1 MIQVKKECVIQPV
14 RRMTSWS
21 IRVAAVCGAVA
32 LSGAAVFVARGGRP
46 VTPVSDTAVIESY
59 TLYASRA
66 QLLVGPYSRYGW
78 HHPGPLYF
86 YLLAP
91 VYTLAGQSTPGLSAG
106 ALLINVASIVVLA
119 CVLVRSA
126 GGWLTVAV
134 TASVAVY
141 AWRVAPLFVSAW
153 NPHVVVLP
161 LAALTV
167 VAAAVTSGEIGLLP
181 LGVGLASFVM
191 QTHLGVVPTTLA
203 LCAVLA
209 VAAWQGVSDGMH
221 RRRAVIAA
229 TVVFAVLWSLPLAE
243 QLSARPGNMT
253 SIVRFFSSP
262 NRGHQTIAAAY
273 AAWSDMVT
281 AIARPDFRVAD
292 GSPFRRSR
300 WRLARTVAG
309 GEVAALAAVALIAG
323 RRRRRFEAA
332 LASVLLLALAIAF
345 VAVTRIDDV
354 IIDHEVFW
362 ISALGALAAA
372 TIAGA
377 VVSAAWRSDAPKQL
391 VVGAAL
397 CAGAAAACVSFGEL
411 RAIANRTFDPDPVRR
426 AAAVVGE
433 ALERRV
439 RATGARPLI
448 QIDQNEW
455 PVAAGAILHLQR
467 SRLPFAVE
475 DDWLV
480 MFTEH
485 ARSTGAETDWIAIT
499 GAQRHVLLTSRGAGE
514 TIAAADPFYAVALTS
529 RPAQ

>member
-1 MIQVKKECVIQPV
+1 M
-14 RRMTSWS
+14 
-21 IRVAAVCGAVA
+21 A
-32 LSGAAVFVARGGRP
+32 LTGAAILVARGGRP

-91 VYTLAGQSTPGLSAG
+91 VYMLAGSSTPGLSAG
-106 ALLINVASIVVLA
+106 ALLINIASIVLLA
-119 CVLVRSA
+119 WVLVRTA

-134 TASVAVY
+134 TASMAVY
-141 AWRVAPLFVSAW
+141 VWRLAPLLVSPW

-161 LAALTV
+161 LAALAV
-167 VAAAVTSGEIGLLP
+167 VAAAVASGDNGLLP

-191 QTHLGVVPTTLA
+191 QTHLGVVPTALA
-203 LCAVLA
+203 VSAVLA
-209 VAAWQGVSDGMH
+209 LATWQAAREATPRSW
-221 RRRAVIAA
+221 RAVIAA
-229 TVVFAVLWSLPLAE
+229 AAVAAVLWAVPLSE
-243 QLSARPGNMT
+243 QVSASPGNMT
-253 SIVRFFSSP
+253 AMWRFFSSSD
-262 NRGHQTIAAAY
+262 RGHQTMAATY

-281 AIARPDFRVAD
+281 GIARPDFQVAG

-300 WRLARTVAG
+300 WRPARTVAG
-309 GEVAALAAVALIAG
+309 GEVAALTAIALIAR

-332 LASVLLLALAIAF
+332 FASVLLLALAIAF
-345 VAVTRIDDV
+345 AAVTRIHDD

-362 ISALGALAAA
+362 ISALGALVAA
-372 TIAGA
+372 TIAAAA
-377 VVSAAWRSDAPKQL
+377 VSVAWRSEAPKQL
-391 VVGAAL
+391 VACAAV
-397 CAGAAAACVSFGEL
+397 CACAAAAYVGFGEL
-411 RAIANRTFDPDPVRR
+411 SAITKRTFDPDPARR
-426 AAAVVGE
+426 AAAVIGD

-439 RATGARPLI
+439 RSTGVRPLI

-455 PVAAGAILHLQR
+455 SVAAGALLHLQR
-467 SRLPFAVE
+467 SRLAFAVE

-485 ARSTGAETDWIAIT
+485 ARSTGAEIDRITIT
-499 GAQRHVLLTSRGAGE
+499 GPSGHYLLTSRREGE

-529 RPAQ
+529 KEPR

>member
-1 MIQVKKECVIQPV
+1 LIWIKKECVIQPV
-14 RRMTSWS
+14 HRMTSPP
-21 IRVAAVCGAVA
+21 IRIAAVCGALA
-32 LSGAAVFVARGGRP
+32 LTAAAIFVARGAGP

-66 QLLVGPYSRYGW
+66 ELLVGPYSRYGW

-91 VYTLAGQSTPGLSAG
+91 VYALAGKSTPGLSAG
-106 ALLINVASIVVLA
+106 ALLINVASVVVLA
-119 CVLVRSA
+119 WVLVRAA
-126 GGWLTVAV
+126 GGWLTVTVA
-134 TASVAVY
+134 ASMAVY
-141 AWRVAPLFVSAW
+141 VWRLAPLLVSAW

-161 LAALTV
+161 LAALAV
-167 VAAAVTSGEIGLLP
+167 VAAAVATGEIGLLP

-191 QTHLGVVPTTLA
+191 QTHLGVVPTTVA

-209 VAAWQGVSDGMH
+209 VATWQAAGDAMR
-221 RRRAVIAA
+221 RRRAVIGAA
-229 TVVFAVLWSLPLAE
+229 AVFAVLWAVPVAE
-243 QLSARPGNMT
+243 QVSARPGNMT
-253 SIVRFFSSP
+253 AIWRFFSSP
-262 NRGHQTIAAAY
+262 NRGHQAVAAAY

-281 AIARPDFRVAD
+281 GIARPDLRVAD

-300 WRLARTVAG
+300 WRPARTAAG
-309 GEVAALAAVALIAG
+309 CEIVALAAIALIAG
-323 RRRRRFEAA
+323 RRRRFEAA
-332 LASVLLLALAIAF
+332 LAVVLLLALAVAF

-362 ISALGALAAA
+362 ISALGALAFA

-377 VVSAAWRSDAPKQL
+377 VLSAAWRSEAPKQL
-391 VVGAAL
+391 A
-397 CAGAAAACVSFGEL
+397 AGAAVFASAFAAYVSVGEL
-411 RAIANRTFDPDPVRR
+411 RAITKRTFDPDPARR
-426 AAAVVGE
+426 AAAIVGE

-439 RATGARPLI
+439 RSTGARPLI

-455 PVAAGAILHLQR
+455 PVAAGALLHLQR

-485 ARSTGAETDWIAIT
+485 ARATGAETDWIAIT
-499 GAQRHVLLTSRGAGE
+499 GAQRHVQLTSRRAGE
-514 TIAAADPFYAVALTS
+514 TLAAADPFYAVALTS
-529 RPAQ
+529 KPPQ

>member
-1 MIQVKKECVIQPV
+1 MPSVPRVTSPV
-14 RRMTSWS
+14 R
-21 IRVAAVCGAVA
+21 IAAVCGALA
-32 LSGAAVFVARGGRP
+32 LTAAAILVARGGGP
-46 VTPVSDTAVIESY
+46 VVPVSDTAVIESY

-91 VYTLAGQSTPGLSAG
+91 VYTLAGGSTPGLSAG
-106 ALLINVASIVVLA
+106 ALLINVASLVLLA
-119 CVLVRSA
+119 WVLVRTA
-126 GGWLTVAV
+126 EGWLTIVV

-141 AWRVAPLFVSAW
+141 VWRLAPLLVSPW

-161 LAALTV
+161 LATLAV
-167 VAAAVTSGEIGLLP
+167 VAAAVASGDIGLLP

-191 QTHLGVVPTTLA
+191 QTHLGVVPTALA
-203 LCAVLA
+203 VSAVLA
-209 VAAWQGVSDGMH
+209 LATWQAARTTIP
-221 RRRAVIAA
+221 RRRRVVIAA
-229 TVVFAVLWSLPLAE
+229 AAVAAVLWAVPLAE
-243 QLSARPGNMT
+243 QVSTTPGNMT
-253 SIVRFFSSP
+253 AVWRFFSSP

-273 AAWSDMVT
+273 TAWSDMVT
-281 AIARPDFRVAD
+281 GIARPDFRVAD

-300 WRLARTVAG
+300 WRPARTVAAC
-309 GEVAALAAVALIAG
+309 EMAALAAIALVAR

-332 LASVLLLALAIAF
+332 LATVLLAALAIAF
-345 VAVTRIDDV
+345 AAVTRIDDV

-372 TIAGA
+372 TIAA
-377 VVSAAWRSDAPKQL
+377 VVVSAALRSDAPKRL
-391 VVGAAL
+391 VACAAV
-397 CAGAAAACVSFGEL
+397 CACAAAAYVGFGEL
-411 RAIANRTFDPDPVRR
+411 RAITKRTFDPEPARR
-426 AAAVVGE
+426 AAAVLGE

-439 RATGARPLI
+439 RSTGVRPLI

-455 PVAAGAILHLQR
+455 PVAAGALLHLQR
-467 SRLPFAVE
+467 SGLPFAVE

-485 ARSTGAETDWIAIT
+485 ARSNGAEADSIAIT
-499 GAQRHVLLTSRGAGE
+499 GASRHLQLTSRRDGE

-529 RPAQ
+529 KPRQ

>member
-1 MIQVKKECVIQPV
+1 M
-14 RRMTSWS
+14 
-21 IRVAAVCGAVA
+21 AAVCGALA
-32 LSGAAVFVARGGRP
+32 LAGAAIFVARGGRP

-106 ALLINVASIVVLA
+106 ALLINVASVVVLA
-119 CVLVRSA
+119 WVLVRSA
-126 GGWLTVAV
+126 GGWLTVMV

-141 AWRVAPLFVSAW
+141 VWRLAPLLVSAW

-161 LAALTV
+161 LAALVV
-167 VAAAVTSGEIGLLP
+167 VAAAVATGEIGLLP
-181 LGVGLASFVM
+181 LGVVLASFVM

-203 LCAVLA
+203 VCAVLA
-209 VAAWQGVSDGMH
+209 AATWQARDAMR

-229 TVVFAVLWSLPLAE
+229 ATVFAVLWAVPLAE

-253 SIVRFFSSP
+253 AIWRFFSSP
-262 NRGHQTIAAAY
+262 NRGHQTVAAAY
-273 AAWSDMVT
+273 AAWSDMLT
-281 AIARPDFRVAD
+281 GIARPDFRVAD

-300 WRLARTVAG
+300 WGPARTVAG
-309 GEVAALAAVALIAG
+309 CEMAALAATALIAG

-362 ISALGALAAA
+362 ISALGALASA

-377 VVSAAWRSDAPKQL
+377 VLSAAWRSDAPKQL
-391 VVGAAL
+391 V
-397 CAGAAAACVSFGEL
+397 AAAAVCACAAAAYVGFGEL
-411 RAIANRTFDPDPVRR
+411 RAITERTLDPEPARR
-426 AAAVVGE
+426 AAAVIGD
-433 ALERRV
+433 ALGQRIRS
-439 RATGARPLI
+439 TGTRPLI

-455 PVAAGAILHLQR
+455 PVAAGALLQLQR

-499 GAQRHVLLTSRGAGE
+499 GAQRHIVLTSRRAGE

-529 RPAQ
+529 KPPQ